1 MEVDEAMV
9 DTILVVLVVV
19 CIFWV
24 ESMQLWLSAFVCA
37 YCIIEP
43 IVWIS
48 SSVESDLG

>member
-24 ESMQLWLSAFVCA
+24 ESMQFVNSFHVHTKVAYPWNTQLSLHL
-37 YCIIEP
+37 
-43 IVWIS
+43 
-48 SSVESDLG
+48 VE